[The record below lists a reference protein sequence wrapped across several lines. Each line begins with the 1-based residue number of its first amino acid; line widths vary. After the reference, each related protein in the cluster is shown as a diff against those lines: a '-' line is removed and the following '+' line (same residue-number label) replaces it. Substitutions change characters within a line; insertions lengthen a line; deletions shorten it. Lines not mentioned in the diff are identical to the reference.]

1 MRVFLTGATGY
12 IGSAVAHVLKARGH
26 DVVGL
31 ARDADAIEKLRQAD
45 IRAVRGSLTD
55 AGIIAEMVRD
65 ADAVVHAAQQ
75 QGPEGPANDTA
86 FLEAALGALHGDHE
100 AFVYTA
106 GAWDYG
112 SRGDEMLTEDT
123 ALLPLPLVAWRAAN
137 QERVHRA
144 SDGGRKLRTVVI
156 RPGIVYGEGG
166 GIPGMMAAQAKA
178 GELRIVGDGANHW
191 PLVRID
197 EIADLYLR
205 ALERAPAQA
214 IYNGAHDHATYG
226 DIARAVH
233 RSVGGDG
240 NVPSISLEE
249 ATRAMGGF
257 AEALSADIRLD
268 SSRAARE
275 LGWKP
280 DRPSLLEEL
289 SGTTVI

>member
-12 IGSAVAHVLKARGH
+12 IGSAVARVLKARRH

-31 ARDADAIEKLRQAD
+31 ARDDDAIEKLREAD

-55 AGIIAEMVRD
+55 ADVIAEMVRD

-75 QGPEGPANDTA
+75 QGPDGPASDSA
-86 FLEAALGALHGDHE
+86 FLDAALGALHGDHE

-112 SRGDEMLTEDT
+112 SRGAEVLAED
-123 ALLPLPLVAWRAAN
+123 APLRPIALVAWRAAN

-144 SDGGRKLRTVVI
+144 SDGGRTLRTVVI

-166 GIPGMMAAQAKA
+166 GIPGMMAAQART
-178 GELRIVGDGANHW
+178 GDLRIVGDGANHW

-197 EIADLYLR
+197 EIAELYLR
-205 ALERAPAQA
+205 ALERAPSRA

-226 DIARAVH
+226 DMATYRRSRSMKRRARWAVSRRRLPRIRDSIRRVPNANSGGSRIVR
-233 RSVGGDG
+233 RS
-240 NVPSISLEE
+240 SK
-249 ATRAMGGF
+249 
-257 AEALSADIRLD
+257 
-268 SSRAARE
+268 SSRER
-275 LGWKP
+275 
-280 DRPSLLEEL
+280 R
-289 SGTTVI
+289 